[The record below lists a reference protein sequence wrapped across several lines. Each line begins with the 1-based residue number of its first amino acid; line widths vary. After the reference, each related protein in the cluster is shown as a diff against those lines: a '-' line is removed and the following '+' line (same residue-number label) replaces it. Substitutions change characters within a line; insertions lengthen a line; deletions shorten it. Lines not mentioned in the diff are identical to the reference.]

1 MPTSAATERQRHR
14 YRLLARLAIR
24 VGLVVVI
31 YFIITFLPRP
41 AGLSLWMGPL
51 AAAVLVIAV
60 LILVGSALYDTLFFD
75 RYWRVVDS
83 K

>member
-1 MPTSAATERQRHR
+1 MPTTGGKELQRHR

-24 VGLVVVI
+24 MGLVVVI
-31 YFIITFLPRP
+31 YFIVTFLPRP
-41 AGLSLWMGPL
+41 AGLSLWMGPA
-51 AAAVLVIAV
+51 AAAVLVVAV
-60 LILVGSALYDTLFFD
+60 LILVGSVLYDTLFFD

>member
-1 MPTSAATERQRHR
+1 MPATAATERQRQL

-31 YFIITFLPRP
+31 YFVITFLPRP
-41 AGLSLWMGPL
+41 AGLSLWMGPV
-51 AAAVLVIAV
+51 AAAILVLAV
-60 LILVGSALYDTLFFD
+60 LILVGSVLYDTLFFD

>member
-1 MPTSAATERQRHR
+1 MPATAATERQRYL

-31 YFIITFLPRP
+31 YFIVTFLPRP
-41 AGLSLWMGPL
+41 AGLSLWMGPV

-60 LILVGSALYDTLFFD
+60 LMLVGSVLYDTLFFD
-75 RYWRVVDS
+75 RYWRAVDS

>member
-31 YFIITFLPRP
+31 YFIVTFLPRP

>member
-1 MPTSAATERQRHR
+1 MPATAATERQRHL

-31 YFIITFLPRP
+31 YFIVTFLPRP
-41 AGLSLWMGPL
+41 AGLSLWMGPV
-51 AAAVLVIAV
+51 AAAVLVLAV
-60 LILVGSALYDTLFFD
+60 LILVGSVLYDTLFFD
-75 RYWRVVDS
+75 RYWRAVDS

>member
-1 MPTSAATERQRHR
+1 MPTTGGKELQRHR

-24 VGLVVVI
+24 VGLVVVL
-31 YFIITFLPRP
+31 YFIVTFLPRP
-41 AGLSLWMGPL
+41 AGLSLWMGPV
-51 AAAVLVIAV
+51 AAAVLVVAV
-60 LILVGSALYDTLFFD
+60 LILVGSVLYDTLFFD

>member
-1 MPTSAATERQRHR
+1 MPASTATERQRSL

-24 VGLVVVI
+24 VGLVVVL
-31 YFIITFLPRP
+31 YFIVTFLPRP
-41 AGLSLWMGPL
+41 AGLSLWMGPV
-51 AAAVLVIAV
+51 AAAVLVLAV
-60 LILVGSALYDTLFFD
+60 LFLVGSVLYDTLFFD